1 MREGEKK
8 EREKKKERKEKKKEL
23 TGSTATHEGVV
34 TEGAPESSSGTMTGP
49 PTSRRK
55 TATEELAVPRSKP
68 TERGSSGGEEEEEG
82 VEEEATATTTRGG
95 RRRRMLLNR
104 LAGADAAVAVA
115 ARAKTRAWPRAD
127 VDTPLLDERG
137 AAAEEVAIA
146 REERERERKQDFALF
161 DF

>member
-23 TGSTATHEGVV
+23 SGSTATHEGVV

-82 VEEEATATTTRGG
+82 VHR
-95 RRRRMLLNR
+95 LNNV
-104 LAGADAAVAVA
+104 GVYIYQGNPSWEFFSY
-115 ARAKTRAWPRAD
+115 ARF
-127 VDTPLLDERG
+127 V
-137 AAAEEVAIA
+137 
-146 REERERERKQDFALF
+146 
-161 DF
+161 